1 MKIRKKIIACV
12 IAIAIAITSTGVSL
26 YTYAFDKN
34 VNINSALLDSILN
47 DRYWVIETLVNGD
60 ISNNPYS
67 VVNVYSTNETI
78 KDEVLYNYQTDAA
91 FKALVDA
98 MEIYANS
105 GEYLSGFADDIIT
118 TFMSWFSTEDSDVAL
133 SEIDDIMASTEEL
146 KYESIINEVLKMDYT
161 SSWGDSL
168 FEENMDLESLQQQ
181 ADVLKKLSDYQQG
194 LKDITGLTGTNS
206 SIVIY
211 DPYNIQDAS
220 FEIDMED
227 YVGHFLDAYEQ
238 DMEAYLTNT
247 VTIPSVEGN
256 DALKKKILATSA
268 LAMVFT
274 YERVSANSDTP
285 SQEFFREMFFE
296 DTMSVLNGAGKVLNI
311 GSTAMDY
318 AILLEALQ
326 AQKSTTV
333 DTMNRIA
340 NSTSNTD
347 LQKVMNNYA
356 ELFNSQGDK
365 KTLAYETITNYM
377 RNQSTVTN
385 LVTKQAANGA
395 VKMIES
401 AVSKYGGAKGLVLQC
416 SISDALS
423 KASAIASLTTWVANQ
438 TTGIENTAKKIYVL
452 KYLDKIINEV
462 VALYSKD
469 IKAYSS
475 NKTEVNAEKVLNDL
489 EFLKQLRLYGEKTAY
504 GSMCA
509 QMESWIGLLLGGGDT
524 LEYLDNRYQASIDT
538 FLGCSIAP
546 ITNNIFELSAGDVL
560 NINSTTLSNGK
571 TVTTASLQKS
581 TGKFVNFAEA
591 DLRLLG
597 GIDLNGATVNILNAP
612 NGVYLPIINNDTAGS
627 TINIYCDNVAIGNIT
642 NTNTLNINFNKN
654 TASLQITDRITNSST
669 LNITNSASTS
679 SVEIWEYKNTG
690 TINANGL
697 TLNVKATATNN
708 GTINGSV
715 NICGDGSQI
724 YSNGYYEYG
733 TQTMLGSGNYSTLM
747 FNNYTKNGVYISGT
761 QTITSSLSNSRT
773 RIKNGKNL
781 IATGNCSIN
790 NGFYGAVT
798 LKDYTSPAY
807 TKFKGDVFISG
818 TVTFPYSAIFNEGL
832 CLTSSCTSLTL
843 PSDVTVNGDLSVNGG
858 KISGNGI
865 FNIKGDL
872 NVTTSNF
879 TASNLNFSG
888 LTPQSATLSSAI
900 TVGTLNNSNTSLS
913 GVSINS
919 TVNVTDTLLCT
930 DDTKFLN
937 GNNIVLTSTA
947 NINSDIINGSITAD
961 GWTCNRDKLEVKG
974 TLKTLNNVSLPNDLV
989 VEKFEQQN
997 GTATIGDNAIVNDF
1011 EQVSGTVTFGNN
1023 TIIIDDDFNQL
1034 GTLNIGND
1042 STITLEKA
1050 TASKNI
1056 TLGEN
1061 TVLNCKTTFV
1071 NTGTISGTGTV
1082 ILNDDS
1088 KLNSLNG
1095 GFYEFNNG
1103 DITASGSVVAD
1114 IFKFNSNIPQQYSG
1128 PSSSTIGVLEVNNTS
1143 KTGFILSS
1151 VIHVTENFINNAN
1164 RIDDIRN
1171 IYLDY
1176 ADGKQYA
1183 QETYDEQTVIDGNL
1197 TFNDY
1202 TIVVITDDIQVN
1214 GNVTIPSTSRLI
1226 VSNGGI
1232 LNSKGSI
1239 TANSATVNV
1248 LEGGS
1253 IRIGDYFNSSS
1264 STINVD
1270 GNLTIVGDSKLTS
1283 STIGGNG
1290 TFNFMGD
1297 VNSSSCTWNKPNVSF
1312 CGKTPQTV
1320 SGSAISVNNLT
1331 INNTSKS
1338 GITFSTTV
1346 NYYGEY
1352 TEDTSVIN
1360 GSNYIVSKV

>member
-1 MKIRKKIIACV
+1 MKIRKKIIACI
-12 IAIAIAITSTGVSL
+12 IAIVIAITSTGISL
-26 YTYAFDKN
+26 YTYASDKN

-67 VVNVYSTNETI
+67 AVNVYSANETI

-118 TFMSWFSTEDSDVAL
+118 TFMSWFSTEDSDIAL

-181 ADVLKKLSDYQQG
+181 ADVLKKLSAYQQG
-194 LKDITGLTGTNS
+194 LKDITGLTGTDS

-211 DPYNIQDAS
+211 DPYNTQDAS

-285 SQEFFREMFFE
+285 GQEFFREMFFE
-296 DTMSVLNGAGKVLNI
+296 DTMSVLNGAGKVLDI

-340 NSTSNTD
+340 NSTSDTD

-385 LVTKQAANGA
+385 LITKQATNGA

-401 AVSKYGGAKGLVLQC
+401 AASKYGGAKGLVLQC

-438 TTGIENTAKKIYVL
+438 TTGIEDTAKKIYVL
-452 KYLDKIINEV
+452 KYLDRIINEV

-475 NKTEVNAEKVLNDL
+475 NKTEANAEKVLNDL

-524 LEYLDNRYQASIDT
+524 LEYLDNIYQASIDT

-546 ITNNIFELSAGDVL
+546 ITNDIFELSAGDVL

-571 TVTTASLQKS
+571 TVTTASIQKS

-642 NTNTLNINFNKN
+642 NTNTLNVNLNKN

-747 FNNYTKNGVYISGT
+747 FNNFTKNGVYISGT
-761 QTITSSLSNSRT
+761 QTIKSSLSNSRT

-781 IATGNCSIN
+781 IATGNCNIN

-832 CLTSSCTSLTL
+832 CLTSTCTSLTL

-888 LTPQSATLSSAI
+888 FTPQSAKSSSAI
-900 TVGTLNNSNTSLS
+900 TVGTLNNSNTSLTGVTFES
-913 GVSINS
+913 AIYITDVLNTSNVSKYNNSEQMILTDDAIVTGKTLNVPIKASNWTCIQNTTIDSNLTTSGSVVISDGVSLNVENYHQSSGTFTNGVGSQINCSNNFYEYGTIVNNGIINVFNDFLSES
-919 TVNVTDTLLCT
+919 TVTNNDKIIVGADLRIKATFTGGVITVGGDLISSNSFSVRILTFDSKMPQQFSNSSTTNVEKLVIKNTSKSGFTVNNVINVST
-930 DDTKFLN
+930 EFINKSTKINNLH
-937 GNNIVLTSTA
+937 NIVLAPTA
-947 NINSDIINGSITAD
+947 TNNFDSFDIDGNYNLTGTLIVPKDIIM
-961 GWTCNRDKLEVKG
+961 
-974 TLKTLNNVSLPNDLV
+974 NVSGNLTLSSNSVLIL
-989 VEKFEQQN
+989 E
-997 GTATIGDNAIVNDF
+997 DNAILNVA
-1011 EQVSGTVTFGNN
+1011 GNLNASSN
-1023 TIIIDDDFNQL
+1023 TLTLNENSSIIIDDY
-1034 GTLNIGND
+1034 LNV
-1042 STITLEKA
+1042 T
-1050 TASKNI
+1050 
-1056 TLGEN
+1056 
-1061 TVLNCKTTFV
+1061 
-1071 NTGTISGTGTV
+1071 
-1082 ILNDDS
+1082 
-1088 KLNSLNG
+1088 
-1095 GFYEFNNG
+1095 
-1103 DITASGSVVAD
+1103 
-1114 IFKFNSNIPQQYSG
+1114 
-1128 PSSSTIGVLEVNNTS
+1128 SST
-1143 KTGFILSS
+1143 F
-1151 VIHVTENFINNAN
+1151 
-1164 RIDDIRN
+1164 N
-1171 IYLDY
+1171 I
-1176 ADGKQYA
+1176 
-1183 QETYDEQTVIDGNL
+1183 
-1197 TFNDY
+1197 
-1202 TIVVITDDIQVN
+1202 
-1214 GNVTIPSTSRLI
+1214 
-1226 VSNGGI
+1226 
-1232 LNSKGSI
+1232 
-1239 TANSATVNV
+1239 
-1248 LEGGS
+1248 
-1253 IRIGDYFNSSS
+1253 
-1264 STINVD
+1264 D
-1270 GNLTIVGDSKLTS
+1270 GNLTIVGDAKLTS

-1290 TFNFMGD
+1290 TINFMGD

-1320 SGSAISVNNLT
+1320 SGSVISVNNLT
-1331 INNTSKS
+1331 ISNTSKS

>member
-1 MKIRKKIIACV
+1 MKIREKIIACI
-12 IAIAIAITSTGVSL
+12 IAIVIAITSTGISL
-26 YTYAFDKN
+26 YTYASDKN

-67 VVNVYSTNETI
+67 AVNVYSANETI

-118 TFMSWFSTEDSDVAL
+118 TFMSWFSTEDSDIAL

-181 ADVLKKLSDYQQG
+181 ADVLKKLSAYQQG
-194 LKDITGLTGTNS
+194 LKDITGLTGTDS

-238 DMEAYLTNT
+238 DMEEYLTNI

-296 DTMSVLNGAGKVLNI
+296 DTMNVLNGAGKVLDI

-318 AILLEALQ
+318 AILLESLQ

-340 NSTSNTD
+340 NSTSDTD

-385 LVTKQAANGA
+385 LVTKQATNGA

-401 AVSKYGGAKGLVLQC
+401 AASKYGGAKGLVLQG

-423 KASAIASLTTWVANQ
+423 QASAIASLTTWVANQ
-438 TTGIENTAKKIYVL
+438 TTGIEDTAKKIYVL
-452 KYLDKIINEV
+452 KYLDRIINEV

-469 IKAYSS
+469 IMAYSS
-475 NKTEVNAEKVLNDL
+475 NKTEANAEKVLNDL

-546 ITNNIFELSAGDVL
+546 ITNNIFELSSGDVL

-571 TVTTASLQKS
+571 TETTASIQKS

-612 NGVYLPIINNDTAGS
+612 NGVYLPIINNDTTGS

-642 NTNTLNINFNKN
+642 NTNTLNVNFNKN

-761 QTITSSLSNSRT
+761 QTIKSSLSNSRT

-790 NGFYGAVT
+790 DGFYGAVT
-798 LKDYTSPAY
+798 LKDYTSPAF

-832 CLTSSCTSLTL
+832 CLTSSCTSLIL

-888 LTPQSATLSSAI
+888 LTTQSAKSSSAI
-900 TVGTLNNSNTSLS
+900 TVGTLNNSNTSLTGVTFES
-913 GVSINS
+913 VIYITDILNTRNVSRYNNSEQMILTDDAIVTGKTLNVPIKASNWTCIQNTTIDSNLTTSGSVVISDGVSLNVENYHQSSGTLTNGVGSQINCSNNFYEYGIIVNNGIINVFNDFLSES
-919 TVNVTDTLLCT
+919 TVTNNDKIIVGADLRTKDTFTGGVITVGGDLISSNSFSVQILNFDSKMPQQFSNSSTTKVEKLVIKNTSKSGFTVNNVINVSTEFVNKS
-930 DDTKFLN
+930 TKIN
-937 GNNIVLTSTA
+937 NINNIVLEPTA
-947 NINSDIINGSITAD
+947 TNDFDSFDIDGNYNLTGTLIVPKDIIM
-961 GWTCNRDKLEVKG
+961 
-974 TLKTLNNVSLPNDLV
+974 NVSGNLILSSDSVLIL
-989 VEKFEQQN
+989 E
-997 GTATIGDNAIVNDF
+997 DNAILNVA
-1011 EQVSGTVTFGNN
+1011 GN
-1023 TIIIDDDFNQL
+1023 
-1034 GTLNIGND
+1034 LNASSN
-1042 STITLEKA
+1042 TITL
-1050 TASKNI
+1050 N
-1056 TLGEN
+1056 EN
-1061 TVLNCKTTFV
+1061 SSIIVDDYLN
-1071 NTGTISGTGTV
+1071 
-1082 ILNDDS
+1082 
-1088 KLNSLNG
+1088 
-1095 GFYEFNNG
+1095 
-1103 DITASGSVVAD
+1103 A
-1114 IFKFNSNIPQQYSG
+1114 
-1128 PSSSTIGVLEVNNTS
+1128 SSST
-1143 KTGFILSS
+1143 F
-1151 VIHVTENFINNAN
+1151 
-1164 RIDDIRN
+1164 N
-1171 IYLDY
+1171 I
-1176 ADGKQYA
+1176 
-1183 QETYDEQTVIDGNL
+1183 
-1197 TFNDY
+1197 
-1202 TIVVITDDIQVN
+1202 
-1214 GNVTIPSTSRLI
+1214 
-1226 VSNGGI
+1226 
-1232 LNSKGSI
+1232 
-1239 TANSATVNV
+1239 
-1248 LEGGS
+1248 
-1253 IRIGDYFNSSS
+1253 
-1264 STINVD
+1264 D
-1270 GNLTIVGDSKLTS
+1270 GNLTIVGDAKLTS

-1290 TFNFMGD
+1290 TINFMGD

-1320 SGSAISVNNLT
+1320 SGSAICANNLT

-1360 GSNYIVSKV
+1360 GNNYIVSKV

>member
-67 VVNVYSTNETI
+67 AVNVYSANETI

-296 DTMSVLNGAGKVLNI
+296 DTMSVLNGAGKVLDI

-318 AILLEALQ
+318 AILLETLQ

-340 NSTSNTD
+340 NSTSDTD

-365 KTLAYETITNYM
+365 KTLAYEAITNYM

-423 KASAIASLTTWVANQ
+423 QASAIASLTTWVANQ
-438 TTGIENTAKKIYVL
+438 TTGIEDTAKKIYVL

-475 NKTEVNAEKVLNDL
+475 NKTEANAEKVLNDL

-524 LEYLDNRYQASIDT
+524 LEYLDNRYQTSIDT

-546 ITNNIFELSAGDVL
+546 ITNNIFELSTGDVL

-571 TVTTASLQKS
+571 IVTTASIQKS

-642 NTNTLNINFNKN
+642 NTNSLNINFNKN
-654 TASLQITDRITNSST
+654 TASLQITDRINNSST

-733 TQTMLGSGNYSTLM
+733 IQTMLGSGNYSTLM
-747 FNNYTKNGVYISGT
+747 FNNYTKSGVYISGT
-761 QTITSSLSNSRT
+761 QTIKSSLSNSRT

-781 IATGNCSIN
+781 IATGNCKIN

-832 CLTSSCTSLTL
+832 CLTSTCTSLTL

-888 LTPQSATLSSAI
+888 FTPQSAKSSSAI
-900 TVGTLNNSNTSLS
+900 TVGTLNNSNTSLTGVTFES
-913 GVSINS
+913 AIYITDVLNTSNVSKYNNSEQMILTDDAIVIGKTLNVPIKASNWTCIQNTTIDSNLTTSGSVIISDGVSLNVENYHQSSGTFTNGVGSQINCSNNFYEYGTIVNNGIINVFNDFLSES
-919 TVNVTDTLLCT
+919 TVTNNDKIIVGADLRTKATFTGGVITVGGDLISSNSFSVRILTFDSKMPQQFSNSSTTKVEKLVIKNTSKSGFTVNNVINVLTEFINKS
-930 DDTKFLN
+930 TKINNLY
-937 GNNIVLTSTA
+937 NIVLAPTA
-947 NINSDIINGSITAD
+947 TNNFDSFDIDGNYNLTGTLIVPKDIIM
-961 GWTCNRDKLEVKG
+961 
-974 TLKTLNNVSLPNDLV
+974 NVSGNLILSSDSVLIL
-989 VEKFEQQN
+989 E
-997 GTATIGDNAIVNDF
+997 DNAILNVA
-1011 EQVSGTVTFGNN
+1011 GN
-1023 TIIIDDDFNQL
+1023 
-1034 GTLNIGND
+1034 LNASSN
-1042 STITLEKA
+1042 TITL
-1050 TASKNI
+1050 N
-1056 TLGEN
+1056 EN
-1061 TVLNCKTTFV
+1061 SSIIVDDYLN
-1071 NTGTISGTGTV
+1071 
-1082 ILNDDS
+1082 
-1088 KLNSLNG
+1088 
-1095 GFYEFNNG
+1095 
-1103 DITASGSVVAD
+1103 A
-1114 IFKFNSNIPQQYSG
+1114 
-1128 PSSSTIGVLEVNNTS
+1128 SSST
-1143 KTGFILSS
+1143 
-1151 VIHVTENFINNAN
+1151 
-1164 RIDDIRN
+1164 
-1171 IYLDY
+1171 
-1176 ADGKQYA
+1176 
-1183 QETYDEQTVIDGNL
+1183 
-1197 TFNDY
+1197 FNM
-1202 TIVVITDDIQVN
+1202 
-1214 GNVTIPSTSRLI
+1214 
-1226 VSNGGI
+1226 
-1232 LNSKGSI
+1232 
-1239 TANSATVNV
+1239 
-1248 LEGGS
+1248 
-1253 IRIGDYFNSSS
+1253 
-1264 STINVD
+1264 D
-1270 GNLTIVGDSKLTS
+1270 GNLTIVGDAKLTL

-1290 TFNFMGD
+1290 TINFMGD

-1331 INNTSKS
+1331 ISNTSKS

-1352 TEDTSVIN
+1352 IEDNSVIN